1 MHIPKFSDWKKE
13 KGLNEKKQT
22 WEQFAEKNKIDKKIA
37 DKISKK
43 LQGNATDAD
52 CLKYIKSLVKDE
64 KLVKKISSY
73 WQMNESNG
81 DEEIIKLYKSGKSQ
95 AEIADEF
102 GYNFDRV
109 CHVTRHLGRTVGKKE
124 EEDDRIGDDPQSK
137 QYFDRTIKNKSSE
150 SKKKNVNESFIELCK
165 AYKVNATQLDADELG
180 NDVSREDF
188 KEYFNIPADADE
200 DPSYKRDSD
209 FDYKKLSAIKI
220 NESTDDF
227 DLLVT
232 FATKDVTEDNFEN
245 GQDGDTTTN
254 DITEFEGLYD
264 SFDALC
270 KKLGF
275 PNDPTKWCCID
286 DRIIYNQLED
296 TDGDPIEMD
305 SQEYESWKK
314 GEITAYSC
322 DYDFSIKFVPKGAT
336 TSAEIEKNLNIKEN

>member
-1 MHIPKFSDWKKE
+1 MNIAMQIPKFSDWKK
-13 KGLNEKKQT
+13 KQAINEKKQT
-22 WEQFAEKNKIDKKIA
+22 WTQFAERNKIDKKVA

-43 LQGNATDAD
+43 LESNATDAD
-52 CLKYIKSLVKDE
+52 CLKYIKSLVKDD
-64 KLVKKISSY
+64 KLVKKISSF
-73 WQMNESNG
+73 WQMG
-81 DEEIIKLYKSGKSQ
+81 
-95 AEIADEF
+95 
-102 GYNFDRV
+102 
-109 CHVTRHLGRTVGKKE
+109 
-124 EEDDRIGDDPQSK
+124 
-137 QYFDRTIKNKSSE
+137 E

-220 NESTDDF
+220 NESTSDF

>member
-1 MHIPKFSDWKKE
+1 MQIPKFSDWKK
-13 KGLNEKKQT
+13 KQAINEKKQT
-22 WEQFAEKNKIDKKIA
+22 WTQFAERNKIDKKVA

-43 LQGNATDAD
+43 LESNATDAD
-52 CLKYIKSLVKDE
+52 CLKYIKSLVKDD
-64 KLVKKISSY
+64 KLVKKISSF
-73 WQMNESNG
+73 WQMG
-81 DEEIIKLYKSGKSQ
+81 
-95 AEIADEF
+95 
-102 GYNFDRV
+102 
-109 CHVTRHLGRTVGKKE
+109 
-124 EEDDRIGDDPQSK
+124 
-137 QYFDRTIKNKSSE
+137 E

-220 NESTDDF
+220 NESTSDF